1 MVAIALPTTT
11 TVPGR
16 SRRPLPSG
24 GAGRGHRPALQL
36 VPAPGRARLGGPALP
51 GGVAMRTLLGAA
63 FGLAVVLAAV
73 ALALTPA
80 PAPGASAADT
90 SSYVA
95 EAGDT
100 MWSIA
105 VAHAPAGEAATYVES
120 LVAANG
126 TARVAPGQAV
136 VLPAP

>member
-11 TVPGR
+11 APGR
-16 SRRPLPSG
+16 SRRQLPSG
-24 GAGRGHRPALQL
+24 GAGRGHRPSLRL
-36 VPAPGRARLGGPALP
+36 VPAPPVRAGVPAL
-51 GGVAMRTLLGAA
+51 RTVLGAVL
-63 FGLAVVLAAV
+63 GLAVVLAAV

-80 PAPGASAADT
+80 PTPGASTAET

-120 LVAANG
+120 LVEANG
-126 TARVAPGQAV
+126 TARVVPGQAV
-136 VLPAP
+136 ALPTP